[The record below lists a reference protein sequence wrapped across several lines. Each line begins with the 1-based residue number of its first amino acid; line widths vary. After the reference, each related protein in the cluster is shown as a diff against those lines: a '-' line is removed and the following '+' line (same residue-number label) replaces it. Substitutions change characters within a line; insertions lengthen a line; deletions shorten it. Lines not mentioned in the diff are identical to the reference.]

1 VDRLG
6 VGNGLSEGRVGRSG
20 GRDKN
25 KRREE
30 EEEEEEAARNRL
42 RRKCRNIFR
51 KSKER
56 NGRRKL
62 IVTDRSIYSLR
73 KSKRKD
79 LVIAL
84 D

>member
-1 VDRLG
+1 MDRLG

-30 EEEEEEAARNRL
+30 EEEEEAARNRL
-42 RRKCRNIFR
+42 SRKCRNIFR